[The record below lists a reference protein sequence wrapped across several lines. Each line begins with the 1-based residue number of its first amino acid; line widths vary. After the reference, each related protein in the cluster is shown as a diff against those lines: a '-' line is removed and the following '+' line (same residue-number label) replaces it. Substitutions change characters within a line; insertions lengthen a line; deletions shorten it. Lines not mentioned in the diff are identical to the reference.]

1 MVKRALIV
9 GCGSIARR
17 HIKNLR
23 LNFPLAEIICMSSS
37 GRDINIKEMRVNR
50 TVVTLSEAVSLKPDI
65 VIVASPAPHHLA
77 HAKPFLKRKIPVL
90 IEKPLCASYDE
101 LAEYDLNLRD
111 SKVAVGYN
119 LRYLPALK
127 VVREVLDEGVLG
139 KISSVFATVGQYLPD
154 WRPGLNY
161 KESVSAKKS
170 LGGGA
175 LLELSHEID
184 YLNYLFGSFS
194 EVLAMTGFSDLLD
207 IDVEDSVHALLK
219 SKTGII
225 CNMQLDFLQRRPT
238 RTLKI
243 VGQYGNL
250 DCDLIKNNI
259 TLSSSSDK
267 IEVLFCDPQYNHND
281 TYVEQL
287 NAFVNFSKSDVAFST
302 TIDSSI
308 EVMRLIKAIRLSDQK
323 KMWIQLS

>member
-1 MVKRALIV
+1 MIKRALVI

-23 LNFPLAEIICMSSS
+23 LTFPLAEIICMSSS
-37 GRDINIKEMRVNR
+37 GRDINVKEMRVNR
-50 TVVTLSEAVSLKPDI
+50 TIVTFSEAISLNPDI
-65 VIVASPAPHHLA
+65 VIVASPASHHLA

-90 IEKPLCASYDE
+90 IEKPLCAYYDE
-101 LAEYDLNLRD
+101 LVDYDINLRD
-111 SKVAVGYN
+111 LKVAVGYN
-119 LRYLPALK
+119 LRFLPALK

-154 WRPGLNY
+154 WRPGLDY
-161 KESVSAKKS
+161 KKSVSAKRS

-175 LLELSHEID
+175 LLELSHELD
-184 YLNYLFGSFS
+184 YLNFLFGSFS
-194 EVLAMTGFSDLLD
+194 EVLAITGFSGLLD

-219 SKTGII
+219 SKTGVI
-225 CNMQLDFLQRRPT
+225 CNMHLDFLQRRPT

-250 DCDLIKNNI
+250 DCDLIDNNI
-259 TLSSSSDK
+259 TLSFSSDK
-267 IEVLFCDPQYNHND
+267 IEVLLCDTHYNHND

-302 TIDSSI
+302 TVDSSI
-308 EVMRLIKAIRLSDQK
+308 EVMRLIKAIRLSEQK